1 MRAQGISLL
10 VTDVDNTLYD
20 WLDIWYSSFNALL
33 DETVRISGVSREVL
47 EHQMRAIHQR
57 AGTAE
62 YFHVLQELPALR
74 DLHGTSGYID
84 LYQPAI
90 AEFRSARARAMRLY
104 PGVRETL
111 VAIREH
117 GTRIVAY
124 TESQS
129 FYTSLR
135 FRWLELDGLIDVL
148 YSPAESKH
156 APEVN
161 LLGIRQYPDEHYLL
175 RETEHR
181 HTPAGHYKPDTEV
194 LKSIVEEFGE
204 SMRSTLYVGDS
215 LLKDV
220 AMAQALGVCD
230 AHAAYGVAQSRTEYE
245 LLRRV
250 SHWTDEDVARER
262 AMLERPVVKPTVA
275 LSEFGDLLDVF
286 SFRGF
291 VTRL

>member
-1 MRAQGISLL
+1 MSTTGISLL

-20 WLDIWYSSFNALL
+20 WLEIWYSSFSALL
-33 DETVRISGVSREVL
+33 DETVRISGAPRELL
-47 EHQMRAIHQR
+47 EQQMRSVHQR

-74 DLHGTSGYID
+74 DLHGTADYID

-90 AEFRSARARAMRLY
+90 AAFRSARARTMRLY

-111 VAIREH
+111 VAIRQH

-124 TESQS
+124 TESQA

-135 FRWLELDGLIDVL
+135 FRWLELDGLVDVL
-148 YSPAESKH
+148 YSPADPEH
-156 APEVN
+156 ALEVN
-161 LLGIRQYPDEHYLL
+161 LLDIRHYPDDHYLL

-194 LKSIVEEFGE
+194 LKSIVDEFGE
-204 SMRSTLYVGDS
+204 SPRSTLYVGDS
-215 LLKDV
+215 LLKDI
-220 AMAQALGVCD
+220 AMAQELGVRD

-250 SHWTDEDVARER
+250 SHWTDDDVARER
-262 AMLERPVVKPTVA
+262 VMLERPVVKPTVA
-275 LSEFGDLLDVF
+275 LSEFGELLDVF
-286 SFRGF
+286 SFHDAA
-291 VTRL
+291 TCL